1 MQNDEVKRCQ
11 FQASLELCVVK
22 GFLFN
27 WRSSIFNEVSINWCA
42 QRRTWE
48 ASVFVLDVVCCYSCC
63 SNIQRLFTRHPI
75 PLLLDVL
82 HFNAFDVQ
90 CAHYNL
96 TSFTLQINWRMWPLL
111 WLSWRK
117 MDKSHIVQIYIDAF
131 LRCHQI
137 WKVETLIGR
146 LNFASGF

>member
-1 MQNDEVKRCQ
+1 M
-11 FQASLELCVVK
+11 CVVK

-63 SNIQRLFTRHPI
+63 SNIQRLFTRPHPPPPWCITFQCI
-75 PLLLDVL
+75 PCSVRTLELDKLYIANQLKNV
-82 HFNAFDVQ
+82 A
-90 CAHYNL
+90 
-96 TSFTLQINWRMWPLL
+96 IIIL

-117 MDKSHIVQIYIDAF
+117 MNKSLIVQIYINAF

-137 WKVETLIGR
+137 WKVETLRGW
-146 LNFASGF
+146 LNFVPGF